1 MAATVEITT
10 TQNVTI
16 EYDLARLRDRTLA
29 YLLDGMIVGLGYGLF
44 ILLIAMVASFMFV
57 GQGWL
62 IFFYILFFAV
72 WFGYHTLC
80 ETLMNGQ
87 SIGKKAVGI
96 KVVRLDGK
104 EPQWSDVVL
113 RALLQIIDLISCAGI
128 IGILLIK
135 TTPKGQRLGDMA
147 ANTTVIKIQS
157 LLGRFTLRDILN
169 IASIDSYKPEF
180 PQVKQLAEQ
189 DMILMKTVLTRYQ
202 NYPNEAHAEAV
213 DHLTERLREVL
224 NISLHPRNN
233 VEFLRTLLRD
243 YIVLTR

>member
-16 EYDLARLRDRTLA
+16 EYDLARLRDRSLA
-29 YLLDGMIVGLGYGLF
+29 YLLDGMIVSFGYGMF
-44 ILLIAMVASFMFV
+44 ILLITIVFSTLFMS
-57 GQGWL
+57 QGWM
-62 IFFYILFFAV
+62 IFFYILYIAV
-72 WFGYHTLC
+72 WFAYHTLC

-87 SIGKKAVGI
+87 SIGKKAAGI

-104 EPQWSDVVL
+104 EPQWGDVVL

-169 IASIDSYKPEF
+169 IASIDSYKPEY
-180 PQVKQLAEQ
+180 PQVKQLTEQ
-189 DMILMKTVLTRYQ
+189 DMILIKTVLTRFQ

-213 DHLTERLREVL
+213 DHLTERLRTVL
-224 NISLHPRNN
+224 NIAFHPRNN